1 MLEPELCCSEW
12 CCCILSSA
20 CKGSSHIVQD
30 ASAAWFYFRRTENIL
45 PARRCSSSS
54 SPHLLC
60 VSDHIAE
67 IKLTWRARLRLNRV
81 RASVLRLVPDW
92 GSPVVL
98 AQCFRAAMSLL
109 VKQAIKMLRGV
120 TLKLQCTRFSH
131 LSGWGDFQMLSGIGF
146 YHSGS
151 CEKNDLGVNSR
162 SVRTLLKK
170 RPVERQRDTGFSAW
184 DGILGSVM
192 KTTISC

>member
-1 MLEPELCCSEW
+1 M
-12 CCCILSSA
+12 
-20 CKGSSHIVQD
+20 
-30 ASAAWFYFRRTENIL
+30 
-45 PARRCSSSS
+45 
-54 SPHLLC
+54 
-60 VSDHIAE
+60 
-67 IKLTWRARLRLNRV
+67 
-81 RASVLRLVPDW
+81 LRLVPDW

-120 TLKLQCTRFSH
+120 KLKLQCTRFSH

-170 RPVERQRDTGFSAW
+170 HPVERQRDTGFSAW

-192 KTTISC
+192 KTNNN